1 MCEDELIPPQADM
14 TEQEWLRAGSAAT
27 AGGPSMRTTGRVPQ
41 WVNRRTLLGGAMAGA
56 ALAVLPSP
64 AQSPASAAPRL
75 GGPGAFPFPEHPN
88 GKGEFAIL
96 VTGDAG
102 TGDEAQYAVA
112 AAARDVCRTERIGL
126 AVGLGDNIYEN
137 GPESDDDSEFQDKF
151 ERPNSGIDVPWL
163 MVLGNHDCSGLIPGS
178 GGDPSRGDREVSY
191 AATSRRWYMPSRYY
205 SVPLP
210 AADPLV
216 EFFAIDTIPWSS
228 YVAQLDP
235 HYRWDGPYMREQRS
249 WLDGALRASRARW
262 KVVIGHHPYL
272 NNGKH
277 GSAGSYDGFEIGNY
291 TSGVHLKDMYEKVVL
306 RTGRSDPVRSR
317 PHPSDPGADGPYGR
331 HPAGGVRCVGQD
343 GGRHGALR
351 APGGLAELL
360 RPRVHGAEGVRRA
373 ADHRCVHRRCGDAEG
388 HPGAPGPPDPAG
400 RGAVAGARLRA
411 GAVPG
416 PPLRDGSPAARCR
429 RTYQVKV
436 AAAPAGRS

>member
-1 MCEDELIPPQADM
+1 MCNDELIPPQADM
-14 TEQEWLRAGSAAT
+14 TEREWLRAGSEAT
-27 AGGPSMRTTGRVPQ
+27 AEGPSMRTTGRVPQ

-56 ALAVLPSP
+56 ALTVLPSTG
-64 AQSPASAAPRL
+64 QSPASAAPRL
-75 GGPGAFPFPEHPN
+75 GGPRTFPFPEHPN
-88 GKGEFAIL
+88 GKGEFAVL

-112 AAARDVCRTERIGL
+112 AAARDLCQTEGISL

-151 ERPNSGIDVPWL
+151 EKPNSGIDVPWL

-178 GGDPSRGDREVSY
+178 GGDPSRGDREVAY

-262 KVVIGHHPYL
+262 KIVIGHHPYL

-291 TSGVHLKDMYEKVVL
+291 TSGVHLKDMYEKVVCGRADL
-306 RTGRSDPVRSR
+306 ILSGHDHTLQILEPTARTGGTRQVVC
-317 PHPSDPGADGPYGR
+317 GASAKTEDGTAHFG
-331 HPAGGVRCVGQD
+331 HPAAWQNFSD
-343 GGRHGALR
+343 HGFMVLK
-351 APGGLAELL
+351 
-360 RPRVHGAEGVRRA
+360 VS
-373 ADHRCVHRRCGDAEG
+373 
-388 HPGAPGPPDPAG
+388 
-400 RGAVAGARLRA
+400 GARLTIDAYTVDVANRKA
-411 GAVPG
+411 TLAHRTHQTG
-416 PPLRDGSPAARCR
+416 P
-429 RTYQVKV
+429 V
-436 AAAPAGRS
+436 AAPARTHA

>member
-14 TEQEWLRAGSAAT
+14 TEQDWLRAGSAA
-27 AGGPSMRTTGRVPQ
+27 AGTPPVPTTGRAVQ

-56 ALAVLPSP
+56 ALAVLPSQ
-64 AQSPASAAPRL
+64 AQSPAAAATGP
-75 GGPGAFPFPEHPN
+75 GAPGAFPFPEHTD

-112 AAARDVCRTERIGL
+112 AAARDVCRAEGIGL

-137 GPESDDDSEFQDKF
+137 GPESDHDSEFQDKF
-151 ERPNSGIDVPWL
+151 EKPNNGIDVPWL

-191 AATSRRWYMPSRYY
+191 AKTSKRWYMPGRYY

-210 AADPLV
+210 AAEPLV

-262 KVVIGHHPYL
+262 KVVLSHHPYL

-291 TSGVHLKDMYEKVVL
+291 TSGVHLKDMYEKVVCGRADL
-306 RTGRSDPVRSR
+306 ILSGHDHTLQILEPTARTGGTRQVVC
-317 PHPSDPGADGPYGR
+317 GASAKTEDGKAHFT
-331 HPAGGVRCVGQD
+331 HPAAWQNFSD
-343 GGRHGALR
+343 HGFMVLK
-351 APGGLAELL
+351 
-360 RPRVHGAEGVRRA
+360 VS
-373 ADHRCVHRRCGDAEG
+373 
-388 HPGAPGPPDPAG
+388 
-400 RGAVAGARLRA
+400 GARLTIDAYTVDVATRKATLRHRA
-411 GAVPG
+411 RQTRPV
-416 PPLRDGSPAARCR
+416 
-429 RTYQVKV
+429 
-436 AAAPAGRS
+436 AAPAGAHA

>member
-14 TEQEWLRAGSAAT
+14 TEQEWLRVGFGSD
-27 AGGPSMRTTGRVPQ
+27 GRGPPPRTTGRVPQ

-88 GKGEFAIL
+88 GKGEFAVL

-112 AAARDVCRTERIGL
+112 AAARDVCRTEHIGL

-291 TSGVHLKDMYEKVVL
+291 TSGVHLKDMYEKVVCGRADL
-306 RTGRSDPVRSR
+306 ILSGHDHTLQVLEPTARTGGTRQVVC
-317 PHPSDPGADGPYGR
+317 GASAKTEDGTAHFG
-331 HPAGGVRCVGQD
+331 HPAAWQNFSD
-343 GGRHGALR
+343 HGFMVLK
-351 APGGLAELL
+351 
-360 RPRVHGAEGVRRA
+360 VS
-373 ADHRCVHRRCGDAEG
+373 
-388 HPGAPGPPDPAG
+388 
-400 RGAVAGARLRA
+400 GARLTIDAYTVDVATRKATLRHRA
-411 GAVPG
+411 HQTRP
-416 PPLRDGSPAARCR
+416 
-429 RTYQVKV
+429 V
-436 AAAPAGRS
+436 AAPSRVHA

>member
-14 TEQEWLRAGSAAT
+14 TEQEWLRTGSAAT
-27 AGGPSMRTTGRVPQ
+27 AGGPPPRTTGRVPQ

-64 AQSPASAAPRL
+64 GQSPASAAPRRQ
-75 GGPGAFPFPEHPN
+75 GPGAFPFPEHPN
-88 GKGEFAIL
+88 GKGEFAVL

-112 AAARDVCRTERIGL
+112 AAARDLCEAEGIDL

-151 ERPNSGIDVPWL
+151 EKPNSGIDVPWL

-178 GGDPSRGDREVSY
+178 GGDPSRGDREVAY
-191 AATSRRWYMPSRYY
+191 AATSRRWYMPDRYY

-249 WLDGALRASRARW
+249 WLEGALRASRARW

-291 TSGVHLKDMYEKVVL
+291 TSGVHLKDMYEKVVCGRADL
-306 RTGRSDPVRSR
+306 ILSGHDHTLQILEPTARTGGTRQVVC
-317 PHPSDPGADGPYGR
+317 GASAKTEDGVAHFG
-331 HPAGGVRCVGQD
+331 HPAAWQNFSDHGFMVLKVSGARLTIDAYTVDVATRKATL
-343 GGRHGALR
+343 RHR
-351 APGGLAELL
+351 ARQT
-360 RPRVHGAEGVRRA
+360 RP
-373 ADHRCVHRRCGDAEG
+373 
-388 HPGAPGPPDPAG
+388 
-400 RGAVAGARLRA
+400 VAGA
-411 GAVPG
+411 
-416 PPLRDGSPAARCR
+416 
-429 RTYQVKV
+429 
-436 AAAPAGRS
+436 APAHA

>member
-1 MCEDELIPPQADM
+1 MCEDEMIPPQADM
-14 TEQEWLRAGSAAT
+14 TEREWLRTGSAAT
-27 AGGPSMRTTGRVPQ
+27 AGGTPVRTTGRVPQ

-64 AQSPASAAPRL
+64 GQSPASAAPRRQP
-75 GGPGAFPFPEHPN
+75 PGAFPFPEHPT

-112 AAARDVCRTERIGL
+112 SAARDVCKAEGIGL

-151 ERPNSGIDVPWL
+151 EKPNSGIDVPWL

-178 GGDPSRGDREVSY
+178 GGDPSRGDREVAY

-210 AADPLV
+210 AAEPLV

-249 WLDGALRASRARW
+249 WLDGALRNSRARW

-291 TSGVHLKDMYEKVVL
+291 TSGVHLKDMYEKVVCGRADL
-306 RTGRSDPVRSR
+306 ILSGHDHTLQILEPTARTGGTRQVVC
-317 PHPSDPGADGPYGR
+317 GASAKTEDGTAHFH
-331 HPAGGVRCVGQD
+331 HPAAWQNFSD
-343 GGRHGALR
+343 HGFMVLK
-351 APGGLAELL
+351 
-360 RPRVHGAEGVRRA
+360 VS
-373 ADHRCVHRRCGDAEG
+373 
-388 HPGAPGPPDPAG
+388 
-400 RGAVAGARLRA
+400 GARLTIDAYTVDVATRKATLRHRA
-411 GAVPG
+411 RQTRPVASVP
-416 PPLRDGSPAARCR
+416 AHA
-429 RTYQVKV
+429 
-436 AAAPAGRS
+436 

>member
-14 TEQEWLRAGSAAT
+14 TESQWLRTGSDAA
-27 AGGPSMRTTGRVPQ
+27 AGGPPMRTTGRVPQ
-41 WVNRRTLLGGAMAGA
+41 FVNRRTLLGGAVAGA
-56 ALAVLPSP
+56 ALAVLPTG
-64 AQSPASAAPRL
+64 AQSPASAASRT
-75 GGPGAFPFPEHPN
+75 GASGAAEAFPFPEHPN
-88 GKGEFAIL
+88 GNGEFAVL

-112 AAARDVCRTERIGL
+112 AAARDVCRSEGVGL

-137 GPESDDDSEFQDKF
+137 GPESDHDSEFQDKF
-151 ERPNSGIDVPWL
+151 EKPNNGIDVPWL

-178 GGDPSRGDREVSY
+178 GGDPSRGDREVAY
-191 AATSRRWYMPSRYY
+191 AATSRRWHMPARYY

-235 HYRWDGPYMREQRS
+235 HYWWNGPYMREQRQ
-249 WLDGALRASRARW
+249 WLDGALSASRARW

-291 TSGVHLKDMYEKVVL
+291 TSGVHLKEMYEEVVCGRADL
-306 RTGRSDPVRSR
+306 ILSGHDHTLQVLEPTARTGGTRQVVC
-317 PHPSDPGADGPYGR
+317 GASAKTEDGKAHFG
-331 HPAGGVRCVGQD
+331 HPAAWQNF
-343 GGRHGALR
+343 
-351 APGGLAELL
+351 
-360 RPRVHGAEGVRRA
+360 
-373 ADHRCVHRRCGDAEG
+373 ADHGFMVLKVSGARLTIDAYTVDVATRKATLAHRTRTA
-388 HPGAPGPPDPAG
+388 APVA
-400 RGAVAGARLRA
+400 AGARVHA
-411 GAVPG
+411 
-416 PPLRDGSPAARCR
+416 
-429 RTYQVKV
+429 
-436 AAAPAGRS
+436 

>member
-1 MCEDELIPPQADM
+1 MCDDELIPPQADM
-14 TEQEWLRAGSAAT
+14 TEREWLRTGSEAT

-56 ALAVLPSP
+56 ALTVLPSP
-64 AQSPASAAPRL
+64 GQSPASAAPRR

-88 GKGEFAIL
+88 KKGEFAIL

-112 AAARDVCRTERIGL
+112 AAARDLCRSEGIGL

-151 ERPNSGIDVPWL
+151 EKPNSGIDVPWL

-178 GGDPSRGDREVSY
+178 GGDPSRGDREVAY
-191 AATSRRWYMPSRYY
+191 AATSKRWYMPSRYY

-249 WLDGALRASRARW
+249 WLEGALRASRARW

-291 TSGVHLKDMYEKVVL
+291 TSGVHLKDMYENVVCGRADL
-306 RTGRSDPVRSR
+306 ILSGHDHTLQILEPTARTGGTRQVVC
-317 PHPSDPGADGPYGR
+317 GASAKTEDGTAHFG
-331 HPAGGVRCVGQD
+331 HPAAWQNFSD
-343 GGRHGALR
+343 HGFMVLK
-351 APGGLAELL
+351 
-360 RPRVHGAEGVRRA
+360 VS
-373 ADHRCVHRRCGDAEG
+373 
-388 HPGAPGPPDPAG
+388 
-400 RGAVAGARLRA
+400 GARLTIDAYTVDVATRKA
-411 GAVPG
+411 TLAH
-416 PPLRDGSPAARCR
+416 
-429 RTYQVKV
+429 RTRQTRPV
-436 AAAPAGRS
+436 AAARAHA

>member
-1 MCEDELIPPQADM
+1 MCNDELIPPQADM
-14 TEQEWLRAGSAAT
+14 TEREWLRAGSEAT
-27 AGGPSMRTTGRVPQ
+27 AEGPSMRTTGRVPQ

-56 ALAVLPSP
+56 ALTVLPSP
-64 AQSPASAAPRL
+64 GQSPASAAPRL
-75 GGPGAFPFPEHPN
+75 GGPRAFPFPEHPN
-88 GKGEFAIL
+88 GKGEFAVL

-112 AAARDVCRTERIGL
+112 AAARDLCQAEGISL

-151 ERPNSGIDVPWL
+151 EKPNSGIDVPWL

-178 GGDPSRGDREVSY
+178 GGDPSRGDREVAY

-262 KVVIGHHPYL
+262 KIVIGHHPYL

-291 TSGVHLKDMYEKVVL
+291 TSGVHLKDMYEKVVCGRADL
-306 RTGRSDPVRSR
+306 ILSGHDHTLQILEPTARTGGTRQVVC
-317 PHPSDPGADGPYGR
+317 GASAKTEDGTAHFG
-331 HPAGGVRCVGQD
+331 HPAAWQNFSD
-343 GGRHGALR
+343 HGFMVLK
-351 APGGLAELL
+351 
-360 RPRVHGAEGVRRA
+360 VS
-373 ADHRCVHRRCGDAEG
+373 
-388 HPGAPGPPDPAG
+388 
-400 RGAVAGARLRA
+400 GARLTIDAYTVDVANRKA
-411 GAVPG
+411 TLAHRTHQTG
-416 PPLRDGSPAARCR
+416 P
-429 RTYQVKV
+429 V
-436 AAAPAGRS
+436 AAPARTHA

>member
-14 TEQEWLRAGSAAT
+14 TEQEWLRAGSATT
-27 AGGPSMRTTGRVPQ
+27 AGGPPARTTGRVPQ

-88 GKGEFAIL
+88 GKGEFAVL

-112 AAARDVCRTERIGL
+112 AAARDVCRAERIGL

-151 ERPNSGIDVPWL
+151 ETPNSGIDVPWL

-178 GGDPSRGDREVSY
+178 GGDPSRGDREVAY

-291 TSGVHLKDMYEKVVL
+291 TSGVHLKDMYEKVVCGRADL
-306 RTGRSDPVRSR
+306 ILSGHDHTLQVLEPTARTGGTRQVVC
-317 PHPSDPGADGPYGR
+317 GASAKTEDGTAHFG
-331 HPAGGVRCVGQD
+331 HPAAWQNFSD
-343 GGRHGALR
+343 HGFMVLK
-351 APGGLAELL
+351 
-360 RPRVHGAEGVRRA
+360 VS
-373 ADHRCVHRRCGDAEG
+373 
-388 HPGAPGPPDPAG
+388 
-400 RGAVAGARLRA
+400 GARLTIDAYTVDVATRKATLRHRA
-411 GAVPG
+411 HQTRPV
-416 PPLRDGSPAARCR
+416 
-429 RTYQVKV
+429 
-436 AAAPAGRS
+436 AAPARAHA

>member
-1 MCEDELIPPQADM
+1 MIPPQADM
-14 TEQEWLRAGSAAT
+14 TEQEWLRAGSATT
-27 AGGPSMRTTGRVPQ
+27 AGGPPTRTTGRIPQ

-64 AQSPASAAPRL
+64 AQSPASATPRL
-75 GGPGAFPFPEHPN
+75 GGPGAFPFPERPN
-88 GKGEFAIL
+88 GKGEFAVL

-112 AAARDVCRTERIGL
+112 AAARDVCRAERIGL

-137 GPESDDDSEFQDKF
+137 GPESADDSEFQDKF
-151 ERPNSGIDVPWL
+151 EAPNSGIDVPWL

-178 GGDPSRGDREVSY
+178 GGDPSRGDREVAY

-291 TSGVHLKDMYEKVVL
+291 TSGVHLKDMYEKVVCGRADL
-306 RTGRSDPVRSR
+306 ILSGHDHTLQILEPTARTGGTRQVVC
-317 PHPSDPGADGPYGR
+317 GASAKTEDGTAHFG
-331 HPAGGVRCVGQD
+331 HPAAWQNF
-343 GGRHGALR
+343 
-351 APGGLAELL
+351 
-360 RPRVHGAEGVRRA
+360 
-373 ADHRCVHRRCGDAEG
+373 ADHGFMVLK
-388 HPGAPGPPDPAG
+388 
-400 RGAVAGARLRA
+400 VSGARLTIDAYTVDVATRKATLRHRA
-411 GAVPG
+411 HQTRP
-416 PPLRDGSPAARCR
+416 
-429 RTYQVKV
+429 V
-436 AAAPAGRS
+436 AAPSRVHA

>member
-1 MCEDELIPPQADM
+1 MCEDEMIPPQADM
-14 TEQEWLRAGSAAT
+14 TEREWLRTGSAAT
-27 AGGPSMRTTGRVPQ
+27 AGGTPVRTTGRVPQ

-64 AQSPASAAPRL
+64 GQSPASAAPRRQP
-75 GGPGAFPFPEHPN
+75 PGAFPFPEHAN

-112 AAARDVCRTERIGL
+112 SAARDVCKAEGIGL

-151 ERPNSGIDVPWL
+151 EKPNSGIDVPWL

-178 GGDPSRGDREVSY
+178 GGDPSRGDREVAY

-210 AADPLV
+210 AAEPLV

-249 WLDGALRASRARW
+249 WLDGALRNSRARW

-291 TSGVHLKDMYEKVVL
+291 TSGVHLKDMYEKVVCGRADL
-306 RTGRSDPVRSR
+306 ILSGHDHTLQILEPTARTGGTRQVVC
-317 PHPSDPGADGPYGR
+317 GASAKTEDGTAHFH
-331 HPAGGVRCVGQD
+331 HPAAWQNFSD
-343 GGRHGALR
+343 HGFMVLK
-351 APGGLAELL
+351 
-360 RPRVHGAEGVRRA
+360 VS
-373 ADHRCVHRRCGDAEG
+373 
-388 HPGAPGPPDPAG
+388 
-400 RGAVAGARLRA
+400 GARLTIDAYTVDVATRKATLRHRA
-411 GAVPG
+411 RQTRPVASVP
-416 PPLRDGSPAARCR
+416 AHA
-429 RTYQVKV
+429 
-436 AAAPAGRS
+436 

>member
-14 TEQEWLRAGSAAT
+14 TEQEWLRTGSAAT
-27 AGGPSMRTTGRVPQ
+27 AGGPPPRTTGRVPQ

-64 AQSPASAAPRL
+64 GQSPASAAPRRQ
-75 GGPGAFPFPEHPN
+75 GPGAFRFPEHPN
-88 GKGEFAIL
+88 GKGEFAVL

-112 AAARDVCRTERIGL
+112 AAARDLCEAEGIDL

-151 ERPNSGIDVPWL
+151 EKPNSGIDVPWL

-178 GGDPSRGDREVSY
+178 GGDPSRGDREVAY
-191 AATSRRWYMPSRYY
+191 AATSRRWYMPDRYY

-249 WLDGALRASRARW
+249 WLEGALRASRARW

-291 TSGVHLKDMYEKVVL
+291 TSGVHLKDMYEKVVCGRADL
-306 RTGRSDPVRSR
+306 ILSGHDHTLQILEPTARTGGTRQVVC
-317 PHPSDPGADGPYGR
+317 GASAKTEDGVAHFG
-331 HPAGGVRCVGQD
+331 HPAAWQNFSDHGFMVLKVSGARLTIDAYTVDVATRKATL
-343 GGRHGALR
+343 RHR
-351 APGGLAELL
+351 ARQT
-360 RPRVHGAEGVRRA
+360 RP
-373 ADHRCVHRRCGDAEG
+373 
-388 HPGAPGPPDPAG
+388 
-400 RGAVAGARLRA
+400 VAGA
-411 GAVPG
+411 
-416 PPLRDGSPAARCR
+416 
-429 RTYQVKV
+429 
-436 AAAPAGRS
+436 APAHA

>member
-1 MCEDELIPPQADM
+1 MCEDEMIPPQADM
-14 TEQEWLRAGSAAT
+14 TEREWLRTGSATT
-27 AGGPSMRTTGRVPQ
+27 AGGPPMRTTGRVPQ

-64 AQSPASAAPRL
+64 AQSPASAAPRHQA
-75 GGPGAFPFPEHPN
+75 PGAFPFPEHPN
-88 GKGEFAIL
+88 GDGDFAIL

-112 AAARDVCRTERIGL
+112 AAARDICKTEGIGL

-137 GPESDDDSEFQDKF
+137 GPESADDSEFQDKF
-151 ERPNSGIDVPWL
+151 EKPNGGIDVPWL

-178 GGDPSRGDREVSY
+178 GGDPSRGDREVAY

-291 TSGVHLKDMYEKVVL
+291 TSGVHLKDMYEKVVCGRADL
-306 RTGRSDPVRSR
+306 ILSGHDHTLQILEPTARTGGTRQVVCGASAKTEDGTAHFHNPAAWQNFSD
-317 PHPSDPGADGPYGR
+317 
-331 HPAGGVRCVGQD
+331 
-343 GGRHGALR
+343 HGFMVLK
-351 APGGLAELL
+351 
-360 RPRVHGAEGVRRA
+360 VS
-373 ADHRCVHRRCGDAEG
+373 
-388 HPGAPGPPDPAG
+388 
-400 RGAVAGARLRA
+400 GARLTIDAYTVDVATRKATLRHRA
-411 GAVPG
+411 RQTRP
-416 PPLRDGSPAARCR
+416 
-429 RTYQVKV
+429 V
-436 AAAPAGRS
+436 AAEPAHA

>member
-1 MCEDELIPPQADM
+1 MCNDELIPPQADM
-14 TEQEWLRAGSAAT
+14 TEREWLRAGSEAT
-27 AGGPSMRTTGRVPQ
+27 AEGPSMRTTGRVPQ

-56 ALAVLPSP
+56 ALTVLPSP
-64 AQSPASAAPRL
+64 SQSPASAAPRL
-75 GGPGAFPFPEHPN
+75 GGPRAFPFPEHPN
-88 GKGEFAIL
+88 GKGEFAVL

-112 AAARDVCRTERIGL
+112 AAARDLCQAEGISL

-151 ERPNSGIDVPWL
+151 EKPNSGIDVPWL

-178 GGDPSRGDREVSY
+178 GGDPSRGDREVAY

-262 KVVIGHHPYL
+262 KIVIGHHPYL

-291 TSGVHLKDMYEKVVL
+291 TSGVHLKDMYEKVVCGRADL
-306 RTGRSDPVRSR
+306 ILSGHDHTLQILEPTARTGGTRQVVC
-317 PHPSDPGADGPYGR
+317 GASAKTEDGTAHFG
-331 HPAGGVRCVGQD
+331 HPAAWQNFSD
-343 GGRHGALR
+343 HGFMVLK
-351 APGGLAELL
+351 
-360 RPRVHGAEGVRRA
+360 VS
-373 ADHRCVHRRCGDAEG
+373 
-388 HPGAPGPPDPAG
+388 
-400 RGAVAGARLRA
+400 GARLTIDAYTVDVANRKA
-411 GAVPG
+411 TLAH
-416 PPLRDGSPAARCR
+416 
-429 RTYQVKV
+429 RTHQTRPV
-436 AAAPAGRS
+436 AAPARTHA

>member
-1 MCEDELIPPQADM
+1 MCEDEMIPPQADM
-14 TEQEWLRAGSAAT
+14 TEREWLRTGSAA
-27 AGGPSMRTTGRVPQ
+27 AGGGPPVRTTGRVPQ

-64 AQSPASAAPRL
+64 AQSPASAAPRHQA
-75 GGPGAFPFPEHPN
+75 PGAFPFPEHPN
-88 GKGEFAIL
+88 GKGEFTIL

-112 AAARDVCRTERIGL
+112 AAARDVCKTEGIGL

-151 ERPNSGIDVPWL
+151 EKPNGGIDVPWL

-178 GGDPSRGDREVSY
+178 GGDPSRGDREVAY

-291 TSGVHLKDMYEKVVL
+291 TSGIHLKDMYEKVVCGRADL
-306 RTGRSDPVRSR
+306 ILSGHDHTLQILEPTARTGGTRQVVC
-317 PHPSDPGADGPYGR
+317 GASAKTEDGTAHFH
-331 HPAGGVRCVGQD
+331 HPAAWQNFSD
-343 GGRHGALR
+343 HGFMVLK
-351 APGGLAELL
+351 
-360 RPRVHGAEGVRRA
+360 VS
-373 ADHRCVHRRCGDAEG
+373 
-388 HPGAPGPPDPAG
+388 
-400 RGAVAGARLRA
+400 GARLTIDAYTVDVATRKATLRHRA
-411 GAVPG
+411 RQTRPVAAVP
-416 PPLRDGSPAARCR
+416 AHA
-429 RTYQVKV
+429 
-436 AAAPAGRS
+436 

>member
-14 TEQEWLRAGSAAT
+14 TEQEWLRAGSATT
-27 AGGPSMRTTGRVPQ
+27 AGGPPTRTTGRVPQ

-56 ALAVLPSP
+56 ALTVLPSP

-88 GKGEFAIL
+88 GRGEFAVL

-112 AAARDVCRTERIGL
+112 AAARDVCRAERIGL

-151 ERPNSGIDVPWL
+151 ETPNSGIDVPWL

-235 HYRWDGPYMREQRS
+235 YYRWDGPYMREQRS

-291 TSGVHLKDMYEKVVL
+291 TSGVHLKDMYEKVVCGRADL
-306 RTGRSDPVRSR
+306 ILSGHDHTLQILEPTARTGGTRQVVC
-317 PHPSDPGADGPYGR
+317 GASAKTEDGTAHFG
-331 HPAGGVRCVGQD
+331 HPAAWQNFSD
-343 GGRHGALR
+343 HGFMVLK
-351 APGGLAELL
+351 
-360 RPRVHGAEGVRRA
+360 VS
-373 ADHRCVHRRCGDAEG
+373 
-388 HPGAPGPPDPAG
+388 
-400 RGAVAGARLRA
+400 GARLTIDAYTVDVATRKATLRHRA
-411 GAVPG
+411 HQTRP
-416 PPLRDGSPAARCR
+416 
-429 RTYQVKV
+429 V
-436 AAAPAGRS
+436 AAPSRVHA